1 MKKNDT
7 YLQDGAYLRPWW
19 DTDGDHEGEPEDAHE
34 EVDEDEQLAAVI
46 LTDRELKAL
55 RRLRDGLQPDDAS
68 SIFVVWCQEYAVGAP
83 GALEITELGL
93 KTLRL
98 AEDVVMHGHHQEAS

>member
-1 MKKNDT
+1 MAKNNT
-7 YLQDGAYLRPWW
+7 YLQDRGYLRPWW
-19 DTDGDHEGEPEDAHE
+19 DAPDEPDDAHE
-34 EVDEDEQLAAVI
+34 EVDEDEALAQVI

-83 GALEITELGL
+83 GELKITDKGLE
-93 KTLRL
+93 TLRL
-98 AEDVVMHGHHQEAS
+98 AEEVVAHGYHQEAS